1 MVVCRYFLQG
11 SCKFGTMCRFD
22 HELNGTS
29 NSYQNTGGSSIL
41 RSSNF
46 NTPQIAQ
53 PKLNPVF
60 PQEKS
65 NVDNATIVKTASTD
79 MTQAEKGGQWLFSS
93 YAPFKEKPAF
103 PGFEDQS
110 FEEIRLGFYE
120 AQKSGTLEQYKQQ
133 IQGMVQEVLVKVRAL
148 QAPTPDIVNMLVAI
162 YNTPASQQAG
172 VFSGNSLTNS
182 NTSTFSFK
190 SGSISQQPL
199 FAQANQT
206 SFANN
211 QQQNMFGSSAGNS
224 IFGSGNQN
232 VQNPASN
239 VFPLNNQNN
248 TNSIFGGQTN
258 NTFQSPTSPI
268 QAPSSNI
275 FAQANNNL
283 MPNSNSIFGGQQPT
297 ASASIFSNKPEP
309 INTNVFTQQNQPNNL
324 FQSVPQS
331 SNMFGQQPQ
340 PSVNNVFNPNP
351 QMNQPQAPSIFNQA
365 QPQFSNP
372 VMSAPKPDMSQPQA
386 YSNSIFGNAQS
397 GGNLTPFATQPPPS
411 QMDTTIYSKLE
422 DLTEEEIK
430 WFQSNDLDISNMPVK
445 PPTYQMCFDN

>member
-11 SCKFGTMCRFD
+11 SCKFGSSCRFE
-22 HELNGTS
+22 HEINGTS
-29 NSYQNTGGSSIL
+29 NSYQNSGGSSIL

-60 PQEKS
+60 AQENKS
-65 NVDNATIVKTASTD
+65 NVDNATLVKTASTD

-93 YAPFKEKPAF
+93 YTPFKEKPAF

-148 QAPTPDIVNMLVAI
+148 QTPSPDIVNMLVAI

-182 NTSTFSFK
+182 NTSNFSFK

-199 FAQANQT
+199 FAQANQS

-211 QQQNMFGSSAGNS
+211 QQQS
-224 IFGSGNQN
+224 IFGNSPGNNIFGGSNQN
-232 VQNPASN
+232 VQNTTSN
-239 VFPLNNQNN
+239 VFPSNNQNN
-248 TNSIFGGQTN
+248 TNNMFGGQTN
-258 NTFQSPTSPI
+258 NIFQSPTSQI
-268 QAPSSNI
+268 QAPSNNI

-283 MPNSNSIFGGQQPT
+283 IQNSNSIFGGQQQT
-297 ASASIFSNKPEP
+297 ANASIFTNKPEP

-324 FQSVPQS
+324 FQSVSQS
-331 SNMFGQQPQ
+331 SNIFGQQPQ
-340 PSVNNVFNPNP
+340 PPVNNVFNSNP
-351 QMNQPQAPSIFNQA
+351 QIIQPQSTSIFNQA

-386 YSNSIFGNAQS
+386 YSNSIFGNTQS
-397 GGNLTPFATQPPPS
+397 GGNITPFATKAPS
-411 QMDTTIYSKLE
+411 QIDASIYSKLE
-422 DLTEEEIK
+422 DLTQEEIM
-430 WFQSNDLDISNMPVK
+430 WFESNDLDISNMPLK
-445 PPTYQMCFDN
+445 PPTYQMCFD